1 MPLFGKKNK
10 PLTVQFK
17 IAEQI
22 ANLKP
27 QMYVKVTFL
36 DEEQKIELI
45 PSYAKKKEPVYIK
58 YDQLLAFKSLTQKE
72 IIEKEKNV
80 LGRAVIGGV
89 LLGSLG
95 SVIGGMSGI
104 GTKKETDT
112 TYYIVINFK
121 SIQNPGEIKVLS
133 LEVDG
138 TTKHY
143 GAFHDK
149 LTSLTPK
156 PESPKDGYL

>member
-45 PSYAKKKEPVYIK
+45 PSYAKK
-58 YDQLLAFKSLTQKE
+58 TC
-72 IIEKEKNV
+72 
-80 LGRAVIGGV
+80 
-89 LLGSLG
+89 
-95 SVIGGMSGI
+95 
-104 GTKKETDT
+104 
-112 TYYIVINFK
+112 
-121 SIQNPGEIKVLS
+121 
-133 LEVDG
+133 
-138 TTKHY
+138 
-143 GAFHDK
+143 
-149 LTSLTPK
+149 
-156 PESPKDGYL
+156 